1 MGLIDI
7 LNGMQNGPRGQSL
20 PKINASTGS
29 GGGMSPMMMALAGL
43 LAYKAVKS
51 RGGVPAAPGTAS
63 NPKPPP
69 SGGALIANQ
78 QGGGIGDVL
87 GGLLGGKLLGG
98 AAAGTVL
105 SSGLNTIVKEL
116 QKSGQGRAAQSWIG
130 TGPNEKVESSDLA
143 SALGNDTLDVLSK
156 QTGIGRDELLAGLSQ
171 HLPDLIDKLTPGGR
185 LPTEEEASRIMA

>member
-20 PKINASTGS
+20 PKTNVSSGS

-51 RGGVPAAPGTAS
+51 IGGQPTAPGTAGHT
-63 NPKPPP
+63 NPPT
-69 SGGALIANQ
+69 SGGALNADQ

-98 AAAGTVL
+98 AASGTVL
-105 SSGLNTIVKEL
+105 SSGLSAIVKEF

-130 TGPNEKVESSDLA
+130 TGPNEKVAISDLA
-143 SALGNDTLDVLSK
+143 SALGNDTLDALSK
-156 QTGIGRDELLAGLSQ
+156 QTGMTRDDLLAGLSQ
-171 HLPDLIDKLTPGGR
+171 HLPDLIDRLTPSGR